1 MKQNNFIILIG
12 RSGSGKGTQAEILK
26 QFIISKTG
34 VDTKHVTTGGGFREF
49 ISNTD
54 NYTAAMTKDIMNSGG
69 LNPAFLAIWNWS
81 NIFINNITGNE
92 NIILDG
98 APRKAPE
105 VFVLHS
111 AIKFYNFKK
120 PIVVYLDVS
129 EGWARKRLTE
139 RGREDDK
146 SVQEL
151 DRKMQWFERDVL
163 ECIDWYK
170 SDPRYD
176 FVHVNG
182 EQSVEEVGEEIKNKM
197 DKFL

>member
-12 RSGSGKGTQAEILK
+12 RSGSGKGTQAQILK
-26 QFIISKTG
+26 DKLSAMTG
-34 VDTKHVTTGGGFREF
+34 TDTKHVTTGGGFREF
-49 ISNTD
+49 IAKDT
-54 NYTAAMTKDIMNSGG
+54 NYTAQMTKDVMNEGG

-81 NIFINNITGNE
+81 NIFINVITGNE
-92 NIILDG
+92 SIILDG

-129 EGWARKRLTE
+129 ESWAKARLTE

-146 SVQEL
+146 SIKEL
-151 DRKMQWFERDVL
+151 NKKMEWFERDVL

-170 SDPRYD
+170 SDPRYE
-176 FVHVNG
+176 FVHVNA
-182 EQSVEEVGEEIKNKM
+182 EQGIDEVGAELMTKIEQYI
-197 DKFL
+197 